1 MIGNNLLTDREEIPL
16 NISKVMWKD
25 FFITGT
31 KVQVNY
37 KEMSGIPVTKTKA
50 TTGAKNNKERMFI
63 NLKIQFNYPK
73 INKSKLASM
82 DVSSS

>member
-25 FFITGT
+25 VFITGA

-37 KEMSGIPVTKTKA
+37 K
-50 TTGAKNNKERMFI
+50 
-63 NLKIQFNYPK
+63 
-73 INKSKLASM
+73 
-82 DVSSS
+82 